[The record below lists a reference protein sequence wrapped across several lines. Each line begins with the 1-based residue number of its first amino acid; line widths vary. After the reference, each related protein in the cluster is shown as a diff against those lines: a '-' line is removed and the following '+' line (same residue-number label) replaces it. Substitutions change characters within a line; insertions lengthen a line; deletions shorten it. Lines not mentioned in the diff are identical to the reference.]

1 MATNTFASN
10 FSQDAISA
18 YIAAKLL
25 MLAMKNLVLYQ
36 LCDKENLQHGNGRTF
51 QYTRYERVD
60 LPQDP
65 LSEGVTPGDSAM
77 SISTV
82 QAVMDQWGAV
92 IPISDVAIDSVKHP
106 VLQQAISRGALQARE
121 TIDREIFKVMITGTN
136 IYFPNAIASRGTLTT
151 ADKISSSSIGK
162 VVANLRDDGAIPYED
177 GMFAGVVD
185 PFAEDDLVNDSTFVT
200 AAAYGAVKKLYN
212 QEIGSWKGVRWVRT
226 NSYPAIRLDA
236 GGSAASSATAGSLVV
251 ATAYDAKLAV
261 VDKKTKHE
269 TFITAIINVTT
280 GGAQTSVDVT
290 VPALPAG
297 ATAGSL
303 YRLYF
308 GLDGGVLYKAADDI
322 APSSVYNQGVL
333 PTSGAVA
340 QASPPSGIPVHIS
353 FVLGKEAIACPELN
367 KLKAYLTP
375 AVPSDSDPLVQR
387 RKVGWKTDY
396 KPVITNEDFLARLE
410 HACTNN

>member
-1 MATNTFASN
+1 MNTFASN
-10 FSQDAISA
+10 FNADAISA

-25 MLAMKNLVLYQ
+25 MLAEKNLVLYQ
-36 LCDKENLQHGNGRTF
+36 LCDKANLVHGNGRTF

-65 LSEGVTPGDSAM
+65 LSEGVTPSDSDM

-92 IPISDVAIDSVKHP
+92 IPVTDVAIDSVKHP
-106 VLQQAISRGALQARE
+106 VLQQAISRGSIQAKE
-121 TIDREIFKVMITGTN
+121 TIDREIFKVMATGTN
-136 IYFPNAIASRGTLTT
+136 IYFPNAVSARGSLTS
-151 ADKISSSSIGK
+151 ADKISSASIGK

-177 GMFAGVVD
+177 GMFAGVMD
-185 PFAEDDLVNDSTFVT
+185 PFAEDDITSDSTFVT
-200 AAAYGAVKKLYN
+200 AASYGAVKKLYN
-212 QEIGSWKGVRWVRT
+212 QEVGSWKGVRWVRT

-236 GGSAASSATAGSLVV
+236 GGSAASSATAGSLVA
-251 ATAYDAKLAV
+251 ATAYDLKLAV

-269 TFITAIINVTT
+269 TFITAIIDVTT
-280 GGAQTSVDVT
+280 GGGQTSVDIT
-290 VPALPAG
+290 VPALPSG
-297 ATAGSL
+297 ATAGSK

-322 APSSVYNQGVL
+322 DPSSVYNHGTL

-340 QASPPSGIPVHIS
+340 QASPPANVPVHLS
-353 FVLGKEAIACPELN
+353 FVMGKEAVACPELN
-367 KLKAYLTP
+367 KIKAYLTP
-375 AVPSDSDPLVQR
+375 AGPSDSDPLVQR
-387 RKVGWKTDY
+387 RKVGWKCDF
-396 KPVITNEDFLARLE
+396 KPVITNELFLARLE